1 MQARGSDH
9 AKGSEDHAATPEA
22 SYGTKMREK
31 ARRAFHRP
39 SDSKTLAS
47 SLLIFWGIPKVDSN
61 TSSLP
66 KVDSS
71 VLTQIVIVVLRSK
84 IDSDYG
90 PRN

>member
-1 MQARGSDH
+1 MPHEVNNLGHDALLLVLL
-9 AKGSEDHAATPEA
+9 
-22 SYGTKMREK
+22 
-31 ARRAFHRP
+31 HR
-39 SDSKTLAS
+39 
-47 SLLIFWGIPKVDSN
+47 GIPKVDSN

>member
-1 MQARGSDH
+1 MAVVGCQALR
-9 AKGSEDHAATPEA
+9 A
-22 SYGTKMREK
+22 SLWSPTRLVFEVGQLFNIR
-31 ARRAFHRP
+31 
-39 SDSKTLAS
+39 
-47 SLLIFWGIPKVDSN
+47 GIPKVDSN

-84 IDSDYG
+84 IDSNDG